1 MRIGIGLGIT
11 FTRRG
16 GAGTSPLHVDR
27 ADISVDRSDITV
39 DMTEA

>member
-1 MRIGIGLGIT
+1 MRVGVGIGIT
-11 FTRRG
+11 FTRLG
-16 GAGTSPLHVDR
+16 GASPLHVDR